1 MYLKLMEGI
10 QRFQTQEYKK
20 RKELFATLANGQ
32 RPATLLF
39 ACSDSR
45 IIPAL
50 VTHTGPGD
58 IFITRNVGNIIN
70 PYSSDPSSTAAAI
83 EFAVKVLGVQEI
95 VVCGHS
101 RCGAMNGLHT
111 PHLEETLPAV
121 AAWLA
126 ETKSMLNV
134 QDDLHNH
141 SLECTTE
148 KNVLTQIKNLKTH
161 PAVIEQLE
169 TDKLS
174 IHGWIYEFETGRILA
189 HDQSTSQFLPIEQLN
204 HSLVPSKALLTSKLL
219 DGVLHFR
226 KNDFPKKKELFQSL
240 AQGQHPK
247 ALLFS
252 CSDSRVIPS
261 LITDTDPG
269 ELFVTRNVGNLVP
282 FYTSIPS
289 GEAAAVEYAV
299 DVLGVQDIIVCGHS
313 HCGAMKGLMDPDLEK
328 ELPAVASW
336 LIYAKPTLE
345 RLKRKFPEYTEHSLV
360 CTTKENILLQI
371 ENLQTHPAVI
381 RKLSNKQLQLHA
393 WFYDFESGEIL
404 IYSQEKKDFIS
415 FNDAV
420 TEILLSD
427 EVLTK
432 MRTIVEEEAMNYLKN
447 LASPQTADDCRRV
460 MPVLNYIRFKGI
472 SVIWD
477 QIKAPITSRIKAE
490 FGGLCPH
497 HTDERIIS
505 LIEKGLEVKLPDIR
519 DLQKYVMASPGYH
532 KFSGQMMRHFI
543 TMPKPQEL
551 SAQKIELA
559 KTIFQL

>member
-1 MYLKLMEGI
+1 MYLKLMEGV
-10 QRFQTQEYKK
+10 QRFQTQEYQK
-20 RKELFATLANGQ
+20 RKELFTTLANGQ
-32 RPATLLF
+32 RPTTLLF

-70 PYSSDPSSTAAAI
+70 PYSTDPSSTAAAI
-83 EFAVKVLGVQEI
+83 EFSVKVLGVQEI

-101 RCGAMNGLHT
+101 RCGAMGALQTSN
-111 PHLEETLPAV
+111 LEETLPAV
-121 AAWLA
+121 ADWLA

-134 QDDLHNH
+134 QDDLHHH
-141 SLECTTE
+141 SLACITE
-148 KNVLTQIKNLKTH
+148 KNVLTQIANLKTH

-169 TDKLS
+169 KGKLS
-174 IHGWIYEFETGRILA
+174 IHGWIYEFETGQILA
-189 HDQSTSQFLPIEQLN
+189 HDQATSQFLPIEQLN
-204 HSLVPSKALLTSKLL
+204 HSLVDSNALLTSKLL

-282 FYTSIPS
+282 FYSSTPS

-299 DVLGVQDIIVCGHS
+299 DVLGVKDIIVCGHS
-313 HCGAMKGLMDPDLEK
+313 HCGAMKGLMNPHLDK

-345 RLKRKFPEYTEHSLV
+345 KLKIKFPECTEHSLV
-360 CTTKENILLQI
+360 CTTKENVLMQI
-371 ENLQTHPAVI
+371 EHLQTHPAVI
-381 RKLSNKQLQLHA
+381 RKLANKQLKLHA
-393 WFYDFESGEIL
+393 WFYDFESGEML
-404 IYSQEKKDFIS
+404 IYSQKKEDFIS
-415 FNDAV
+415 FNDAI

-427 EVLTK
+427 EVFTK
-432 MRTIVEEEAMNYLKN
+432 MRAIVVEEAMKYLKN
-447 LASPQTADDCRRV
+447 LASPKTADACMMV
-460 MPVLNYIRFKGI
+460 MPILNCIRFKGI
-472 SVIWD
+472 SVIWE
-477 QIKAPITSRIKAE
+477 QIKAPITSRIKEE
-490 FGGLCPH
+490 FGKLCPH
-497 HTDERIIS
+497 HTDERLTS
-505 LIEKGLEVKLPDIR
+505 LIEKGLEVTLPDIR
-519 DLQKYVMASPGYH
+519 DLQKDIMASPGYY
-532 KFSGQMMRHFI
+532 KFSGYMMRHFI
-543 TMPKPQEL
+543 TIAKPQEPPM
-551 SAQKIELA
+551 QKIECGQ
-559 KTIFQL
+559 TIFRL